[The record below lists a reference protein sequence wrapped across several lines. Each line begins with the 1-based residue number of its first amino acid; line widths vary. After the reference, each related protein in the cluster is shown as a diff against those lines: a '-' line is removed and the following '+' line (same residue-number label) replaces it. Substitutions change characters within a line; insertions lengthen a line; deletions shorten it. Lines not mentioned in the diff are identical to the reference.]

1 MVNPETPVLVVDFGT
16 TFSAANLID
25 GGRVH
30 FVTDELTG
38 DRAWPTSIYFD
49 ADRGYVV
56 GNRAEQRKHE
66 APLNFHDEL
75 KMHLVPGATLPLAHR
90 NVPVRDLVAV
100 FLGVLRAEAETL
112 ASAPVTRVLV
122 TIPGAWHPGSARR
135 AELHAACRAA
145 GFDEVEM
152 LFEPVAAAHATQAD
166 DLFGTGSRILVY
178 DLGGGSFDMALV
190 RVGAVGHDRIPAH
203 GLIDHAGRQIDQVL
217 VATLAESTTDATADR
232 DGQLELMDI
241 ARRLKCR
248 LSAETEA
255 TAPRSWL
262 GSGLRLT
269 ASDLKAAAS
278 ELIDGT
284 IEAAQ
289 QFLDDESCP
298 VDELDGVLLV
308 GGGSRMSLVV
318 DAVTEAFRPVPV
330 RRPGNPEFAVID
342 GATHWRQAGTER
354 RARPAIREPGEIPLR
369 WPIPGDVATVSR
381 WLVDPGQPYE
391 SGAPLVRVALTDGA
405 HWELCASAPG
415 VLRQQHAT
423 IGGQVRGNDWLVT
436 AISERPG
443 KGADVL
449 TPYRWRTIPV
459 GGGIISVTPDF
470 RWAACAR
477 TGEVDL
483 IDLTTGATRP
493 LWRSENATIYD
504 LSIHHAAKHVA
515 IALPSGEVRL
525 IEVASDTETTRTYDG
540 VGTNTRVAFAPT
552 GDVLA
557 VSAADTNRLY
567 LCRDTDFLGT
577 PTDLENHGYS
587 VAWTEWSPDGT
598 RLLPAGRHT
607 GALEIRDQ
615 QVTSLPRINGG
626 NINSVVFVDDEHLM
640 ALRPSENHVR
650 RFDVTTGAEEQPFSE
665 DAALTHLAADEAR
678 DLIALA
684 DDKSV
689 RLRTQ
694 DGTARGRVNPNG
706 SVTGTALS
714 PDGYRLLI
722 ATAQEIQIYGLDTAP
737 LAAADHG
744 E

>member
-25 GGRVH
+25 GSRVH

-49 ADRGYVV
+49 TDRGYVV

-66 APLNFHDEL
+66 APRNFHDEL

-90 NVPVRDLVAV
+90 NVLVRDLVAV
-100 FLGVLRAEAETL
+100 FLGVLRAEAEAL

-166 DLFGTGSRILVY
+166 DLFGTGKRILVY

-203 GLIDHAGRQIDQVL
+203 GLIDHAGRQIDQAL
-217 VATLAESTTDATADR
+217 VAKLAESTTDAADR

-241 ARRLKCR
+241 TRRLKCR
-248 LSAETEA
+248 LSAEAEA

-284 IEAAQ
+284 VEAAW
-289 QFLDDESCP
+289 QFLDDENCT
-298 VDELDGVLLV
+298 VNELDGVLLV

-318 DAVTEAFRPVPV
+318 DAVTEAFRPVRV
-330 RRPGNPEFAVID
+330 RRPGNPEFAVIE
-342 GATHWRQAGTER
+342 GATRWRQAATER
-354 RARPAIREPGEIPLR
+354 RARPSVREPGEIPLR
-369 WPIPGDVATVSR
+369 WPIPGDVATVSH

-405 HWELCASAPG
+405 HWELCATAPG

-423 IGGQVRGNDWLVT
+423 IGSTVRGNDWLVT

-443 KGADVL
+443 KGTDVL

-459 GGGIISVTPDF
+459 GGDLISVTPDF

-477 TGEVDL
+477 SGEVDL
-483 IDLTTGATRP
+483 IDLTTGAIRP
-493 LWRSENATIYD
+493 LWRSENTGISD
-504 LSIHHAAKHVA
+504 LSVHHAARHVA
-515 IALPSGEVRL
+515 IALQAGEVRL
-525 IEVASDTETTRTYDG
+525 IEVASGTEITRTYEK
-540 VGTNTRVAFAPT
+540 VGKHTRVAFAPNS
-552 GDVLA
+552 DVLA
-557 VSAADTNRLY
+557 VSAQDTDRLY
-567 LCRDTDFLGT
+567 LCWDADFEGT
-577 PTDLENHGYS
+577 PTDLEYHGHI
-587 VAWTEWSPDGT
+587 VVRTEWSPDGT
-598 RLLPAGRHT
+598 RLLPAGRHM
-607 GALEIRDQ
+607 AVLEIRDQ
-615 QVTSLPRINGG
+615 QATSLPRINSGT
-626 NINSVVFVDDEHLM
+626 IDRAVFVDNEHLL
-640 ALRPSENHVR
+640 ALHTNEAHVR
-650 RFDVTTGAEEQPFSE
+650 RFDVTTGAHERYFSE
-665 DAALTHLAADEAR
+665 DVTLHHIAADEAC

-694 DGTARGRVNPNG
+694 DGVKRGRVKPNEP
-706 SVTGTALS
+706 VTGTALS
-714 PDGYRLLI
+714 PDGYRLLV

-737 LAAADHG
+737 LAAS
-744 E
+744 